1 VAAGLFCWAFVLSL
15 HDSARPAS
23 ESSSDATGNVGETR
37 RNLQPRANDEVR
49 ARKSPGSP
57 NSTNWKRTIA
67 VWATEHNDTG
77 LFAGAVKGAVVGALT
92 RWRP

>member
-1 VAAGLFCWAFVLSL
+1 VAAGLRYWAFVLSL

-49 ARKSPGSP
+49 ARK
-57 NSTNWKRTIA
+57 IA
-67 VWATEHNDTG
+67 RLAEQHELEEDHG
-77 LFAGAVKGAVVGALT
+77 RLGHGAQ
-92 RWRP
+92 